1 MNVKK
6 NDFVVVIAG
15 NAKGKEGKVL
25 KVFPEKHR
33 IIVEGVNIVKRHTRP
48 SQTNPQGGVVQKEA
62 PIHLS
67 NVMIKDPKSGEATRI
82 GYARTTDAVSGK
94 KKVMRIA
101 KKSGD
106 MF

>member
-6 NDFVVVIAG
+6 NDIVMVIAG

-25 KVFPEKHR
+25 KVFPEKQR

-48 SQTNPQGGVVQKEA
+48 SQNNPQGGVVQKEA
-62 PIHLS
+62 PIHVS
-67 NVMIKDPKSGEATRI
+67 NVMIKDPKNGEATRI
-82 GYARTTDAVSGK
+82 GYARTKDSVSGK
-94 KKVMRIA
+94 KKVMRVA
-101 KKSGD
+101 RNSGE